1 MAKELPIS
9 FVEQM
14 KPRLQS
20 EYALFEASLFTEPP
34 VSVRLNSRK
43 SEVTDCDEKFSP
55 VATETVPWCSMGR
68 YLNRRPLFTLDP
80 LFHAGAYYVQEAS
93 SMFLQRVVEQYLP
106 HDAVALDLC
115 AAPGGK
121 SIVLSDWLTNGFLVS
136 NEIIPNRCAILAE
149 NLVKWGNPRSAVTNN
164 APVAFEKLPQLFDAV
179 LVDVP
184 CSGEGMFRK
193 DETAIE
199 EWSPA
204 NVANCVTRGREI
216 LESAL
221 VTLKDGGL
229 LIYST
234 CTFNEQEDE
243 QQVEWLIEQG
253 CELLKVDIDAQWN
266 IEETNGYHFW
276 PHRVKGE
283 GLFMAVLRKQGEDSK
298 SKPLKVRKSIFSKA
312 PKEVI
317 TAVVGE
323 TFAFA
328 NHNNIWRAVPQTFSW
343 LVDSLLS
350 CTKVVHWGVDVMEEK
365 GKSFIPQQGLAT
377 SFVLNREAFPSVEID
392 RKTALHFLSAE
403 AIVLDDAPKGHVLLT
418 YKSAP
423 LGFVKN
429 IGSRCNNLY
438 PNAWRIRMNWKDVD
452 ELGNQQ

>member
-34 VSVRLNSRK
+34 VSVRLNGRK
-43 SEVTDCDEKFSP
+43 SNATDKDEKFAP
-55 VATETVPWCSMGR
+55 VNTSVVPWCNMGR

-80 LFHAGAYYVQEAS
+80 LLHAGAYYVQEAS
-93 SMFLQRVVEQYLP
+93 SMFLQNVVEQYLP
-106 HDAVALDLC
+106 HDAITLDLC

-121 SIVLSDWLTNGFLVS
+121 SIVLSDWLSEGFLVS
-136 NEIIPNRCAILAE
+136 NEIIPSRCAILSE
-149 NLVKWGNPRSAVTNN
+149 NLTKWGNIRSAVTNN

-193 DETAIE
+193 DDTAVD
-199 EWSPA
+199 EWSEA

-221 VTLKDGGL
+221 VTLRDGGL

-243 QQVEWLIEQG
+243 QQVEWLMEQG
-253 CELLKVDIDAQWN
+253 CELLKVKIDDTWN

-283 GLFMAVLRKQGEDSK
+283 GLFMAVLRKMGDADRK
-298 SKPLKVRKSIFSKA
+298 SKPLKVRKSIFTKA
-312 PKEVI
+312 PKEVQ
-317 TAVVGE
+317 TVLSGDTFEFAV
-323 TFAFA
+323 
-328 NHNNIWRAVPQTFSW
+328 HNGVWRAVPKSFSW
-343 LVDSLLS
+343 LVDSLLQ

-377 SFVLNREAFPSVEID
+377 SFALNREAFPSAEVD
-392 RKTALHFLSAE
+392 RIIALHFLSAE
-403 AIVLDDAPKGHVLLT
+403 AIVLNDAPKGFVLLT

-438 PNAWRIRMNWKDVD
+438 PNAWRIRMNWTEADLD
-452 ELGNQQ
+452 